1 MSSDERH
8 SNQNRNLTA
17 AGGVIGAVLASTCC
31 IAPLVLIT
39 LGASGA
45 WIGNLTALKDYQPIF
60 VVLTL
65 SFLAAGFWQVYGKS
79 DKPCD
84 DDLVCATPKS
94 EMVVK
99 SALWVAT
106 ILVTLSLTVDLWA
119 PIFY

>member
-1 MSSDERH
+1 MSGNNSR
-8 SNQNRNLTA
+8 SYQNRNLTA

-31 IAPLVLIT
+31 IVPLVLIT

-45 WIGNLTALKDYQPIF
+45 WIGNLRALKDYQPFF

-65 SFLAAGFWQVYGKS
+65 SFLAAGFWQVYWKS
-79 DKPCD
+79 DKSCD
-84 DDLVCATPKS
+84 DDSVCATPKS
-94 EMVVK
+94 EMIVK

-106 ILVTLSLTVDLWA
+106 ILVSLSLTVDLWA

>member
-1 MSSDERH
+1 MSRNKSH
-8 SNQNRNLTA
+8 SNQSRQLTA
-17 AGGVIGAVLASTCC
+17 AGGVIGALLASTCC
-31 IAPLVLIT
+31 IVPLVLIT

-65 SFLAAGFWQVYGKS
+65 SLLAAGFWQVYGKS
-79 DKPCD
+79 DRTCD
-84 DDLVCATPKS
+84 DDSVCATPKS
-94 EMVVK
+94 EMIVK

-106 ILVTLSLTVDLWA
+106 FLIALSLTVDLWA

>member
-1 MSSDERH
+1 M
-8 SNQNRNLTA
+8 TA

-31 IAPLVLIT
+31 IVPLVLIT

-45 WIGNLTALKDYQPIF
+45 WIGNLRALEDYQPIF

-79 DKPCD
+79 DRTCD
-84 DDLVCATPKS
+84 DDSVCATPKS
-94 EMVVK
+94 EMIVK
-99 SALWVAT
+99 GALWVAT
-106 ILVTLSLTVDLWA
+106 ILIALSLTVDLWA